1 MSDPANDEP
10 PSRDSAAVVEQ
21 WIARGR
27 PTSMIADNFRWVMH
41 ESGPSGASAV
51 YEGATGLAAL
61 LAVGKA
67 RYRGGVQRNTH
78 FLIGEG
84 EWVAWQVDSIG
95 TLLDGQPYRN
105 DYMFTFRVVGDT
117 IAEVYHFADAEG
129 SGFSRPAE
137 EAVPGVLS
145 DEDAARLN
153 PDQRASDPGY
163 FAPHPPRY

>member
-1 MSDPANDEP
+1 MSE
-10 PSRDSAAVVEQ
+10 DSGEVVRR

-27 PTSMIADNFRWVMH
+27 PTSMIADDFRWVMH
-41 ESGPSGASAV
+41 ESGPDGPYAV

-78 FLIGEG
+78 FLISQG
-84 EWVAWQVDSIG
+84 EWAAWQVDSVG

-105 DYMFTFRVVGDT
+105 DYLFSFRVVDGK

-129 SGFSRPAE
+129 SGFAQPAE
-137 EAVPGVLS
+137 EVVPEVLS
-145 DEDAARLN
+145 DDDAARLN
-153 PDQRASDPGY
+153 PDQTASDPGY
-163 FAPHPPRY
+163 FDPHPPRY